1 MTRKPFHTQQPLF
14 IQLQPIIK
22 MKKLFLNFI
31 IFVILINFSSSK
43 ISAQEEE
50 NKSALSVGP
59 ALLEQ
64 ILTPGAE
71 TQTKVL
77 VSNLTTM
84 PLPIKSQ
91 VSGFLSKEEF
101 PVDKKY
107 VFDASSWI
115 YIEPTDFI
123 LQPNE
128 QKEILIT
135 IKTPEEA
142 APGGHYAT
150 IYFEP
155 LIPVV
160 ALSPQTTYSLARVG
174 VLTFLVVRGEI
185 IEKGSLGAVKIKNFY
200 QSGPIKMEIA
210 LKNEG
215 NVHLLPTGK
224 ISITDWRG
232 KQVASLTSSPALVL
246 PDTTRDLVF
255 NWDKKYPIGKFRFE
269 GELIFGNDQQK
280 KSFGSFSFWVI
291 PILPLL
297 IPFLLLTAFFIIVI
311 LIRRRLLLALKIL
324 FMKNI
329 NKEILKRKEV
339 R

>member
-1 MTRKPFHTQQPLF
+1 
-14 IQLQPIIK
+14 
-22 MKKLFLNFI
+22 MKKT
-31 IFVILINFSSSK
+31 ILIFTFLAIFLVFFPSK
-43 ISAQEEE
+43 TKAQEEE
-50 NKSALSVGP
+50 NKSALAVGP
-59 ALLEQ
+59 AILEQ
-64 ILTPGAE
+64 ILTPGVE
-71 TQTKVL
+71 TQTKVF
-77 VSNLTTM
+77 VSNLTST

-115 YIEPTDFI
+115 YVEPADFI

-135 IKTPEEA
+135 IKTPEGA

-155 LIPVV
+155 LVPVV

-174 VLTFLVVRGEI
+174 VLTFLVVKGEI
-185 IEKGSLGAVKIKNFY
+185 IEKGTFENIKFKNFY

-210 LKNEG
+210 FKNEG

-224 ISITDWRG
+224 IFLTNWQG
-232 KQVASLTSSPALVL
+232 KQAASLTSNPTLVL
-246 PDTTRDLVF
+246 PSTTRDLVF
-255 NWDKKYPIGKFRFE
+255 NWDKRYPIGKFWLK
-269 GELIFGNDQQK
+269 GEIIFGNDQQK
-280 KSFGSFSFWVI
+280 EPFEGFSFWVI
-291 PILPLL
+291 PIMPLL
-297 IPFLLLTAFFIIVI
+297 IPFLLLTALFIIVI

-324 FMKNI
+324 FGKNI
-329 NKEILKRKEV
+329 N
-339 R
+339 